1 MTALVVTG
9 CTCAMT
15 FGGGLLALRLEAY
28 RAFIFAFAAGALVT
42 SALIDVLPD
51 ALEML
56 SRSGSAWHHH
66 HLMFACSL
74 GFLSFYLFEEVT
86 HSAHTA
92 QAGLWGA
99 AGISV
104 HSLLDGVAIGEA
116 FHAGTGVG
124 WVVSMAVVVHK
135 FADGVST
142 VGILVSTGRSS
153 SVASRML
160 VLTSLAPL
168 VGLALQTVVPLPLSL
183 LALLLGWFSGV
194 FLYLGAAALIP
205 AAHAASQSRWVPVA
219 TLSGA
224 TLVYALLRAS
234 G

>member
-1 MTALVVTG
+1 
-9 CTCAMT
+9 
-15 FGGGLLALRLEAY
+15 
-28 RAFIFAFAAGALVT
+28 
-42 SALIDVLPD
+42 
-51 ALEML
+51 
-56 SRSGSAWHHH
+56 
-66 HLMFACSL
+66 
-74 GFLSFYLFEEVT
+74 
-86 HSAHTA
+86 
-92 QAGLWGA
+92 
-99 AGISV
+99 
-104 HSLLDGVAIGEA
+104 
-116 FHAGTGVG
+116 
-124 WVVSMAVVVHK
+124 
-135 FADGVST
+135 
-142 VGILVSTGRSS
+142 
-153 SVASRML
+153 ML